1 VEAFNC
7 VAAGWGLTGGR
18 EGEVLGL
25 ELDDLSFERGVVT
38 FRPNEWR
45 RLKTCGSHRP
55 MPLWPQLAEVLRP
68 YADRR
73 VVERG
78 GTLLFPCW
86 TGGMVTDW
94 RKTRDRVAERAG
106 WKAGEIRSKRFRHTY
121 CAPRLQTLDHGAP
134 VSVYTVSRELGHGST
149 AMVEKVYSHL
159 GSQRHRSAVVE
170 YRAEQHASILGGRL
184 TALGPRR
191 EGENVTRDVTEL
203 EYPAQEP
210 EGKAGV
216 SSVDPSNC
224 SRQGD

>member
-45 RLKTCGSHRP
+45 RLKTRGSHRP
-55 MPLWPQLAEVLRP
+55 VPLWPQLAEVLRP

-134 VSVYTVSRELGHGST
+134 VSVYTVRAASWATARRRWSRRFTATWEASGTGVRWLST
-149 AMVEKVYSHL
+149 APNSTPL
-159 GSQRHRSAVVE
+159 FWGA
-170 YRAEQHASILGGRL
+170 
-184 TALGPRR
+184 ALRR
-191 EGENVTRDVTEL
+191 
-203 EYPAQEP
+203 
-210 EGKAGV
+210 
-216 SSVDPSNC
+216 
-224 SRQGD
+224 